1 MNVRTLCLAIL
12 YFEESTG
19 YEIRKHVTEGAYCHF
34 VEASY
39 GSIYPALAK
48 LEADGLVTSREEV
61 HPGRPARKVYRIT
74 DAGRKEFRDALAA
87 PVQPDVI
94 RSPFLLTALCAEL
107 MDPAAMERAI
117 EGQIAHAR
125 ADLETI
131 DEAVEGSAMRG
142 ADWVSRFARHTIS
155 ASLAFIH
162 ENRAEL
168 VEIAREGE
176 RFDLPETLEAAE

>member
-12 YFEESTG
+12 YFDESTG

-48 LEADGLVTSREEV
+48 LEAEGLVTAREEV

-74 DAGRKEFRDALAA
+74 QEGRREFRAALAA
-87 PVQPDVI
+87 PVSPDVF
-94 RSPFLLTALCAEL
+94 RSTFLLTALCAEL
-107 MDPAAMERAI
+107 MEPDAMERAVDA
-117 EGQIAHAR
+117 QIHNMGE
-125 ADLETI
+125 DLRRVN
-131 DEAVEGSAMRG
+131 EAVEDSDMRG
-142 ADWVSRFARHTIS
+142 ADWVSRFARHTIN

-162 ENRAEL
+162 ENRDEL
-168 VEIAREGE
+168 VAIAREGE
-176 RFDLPETLEAAE
+176 RFERPETLEAAE